1 MINDEH
7 SSSIPEEEGAS
18 QRTGKGGQENAVP
31 ASKMAADPEPVTST
45 AAGESSEFHYD
56 DEIGMGPES
65 EPEQT
70 GGEPVTT
77 DTPPPRQGGNAE
89 IRSDDGGGRV
99 LEASDL
105 WIRPGS
111 EPRLGRVSSGPL
123 ASRITVGDA
132 GALARTIPRLFKGSM
147 AHRPDMTVDVAVV
160 GELSVAA
167 VSVRGAF
174 HQELQTPRQD
184 SYGLGASDDG
194 MWLIGVIADGV
205 SEAKLSHVAADV
217 ACQTGLSLARAVL
230 SGPGAG
236 LSARP
241 WHRVAS
247 GMRQAVR
254 NRAERTAASA
264 GRNPDGSRVD
274 PSQLSD
280 GSLARNV
287 MATTAAIVVIAT
299 QPDGAG
305 DFPYCYVNISGD
317 GSCFLM
323 QPSVGWLPISI
334 GKVGGKEIASN
345 AVVALPSDPG
355 SPDTYSGKLI
365 RGQNIVAMSD
375 GYGDSLG
382 DGSGE
387 LGAYLLK
394 AWGRPSEAVDMLSK
408 SAIVRIGLDDDH
420 TAIVIW
426 T

>member
-1 MINDEH
+1 MTSDEH
-7 SSSIPEEEGAS
+7 SPSTPEEEGAS
-18 QRTGKGGQENAVP
+18 QRTGKSGQENEVP
-31 ASKMAADPEPVTST
+31 ASKMAADPEPVTRT
-45 AAGESSEFHYD
+45 AADESNDFHDD
-56 DEIGMGPES
+56 DEFDMGPEN
-65 EPEQT
+65 EPERT
-70 GGEPVTT
+70 GGERVTT
-77 DTPPPRQGGNAE
+77 DTSPPHQGGNAE
-89 IRSDDGGGRV
+89 IRSDDGGERV
-99 LEASDL
+99 LKASDK
-105 WIRPGS
+105 WIRPGP
-111 EPRLGRVSSGPL
+111 EPRLARVSSGPL

-132 GALARTIPRLFKGSM
+132 GALERTIPRLFKGPL
-147 AHRPDMTVDVAVV
+147 AHRPDMTVDTAVV
-160 GELSVAA
+160 GELCVAA
-167 VSVRGAF
+167 ASVRGAL

-194 MWLIGVIADGV
+194 MWLIGVVADGV
-205 SEAKLSHVAADV
+205 SEAKLSHIAADV
-217 ACQTGLSLARAVL
+217 ACQTGISLARAAL
-230 SGPGAG
+230 SGPGAE
-236 LSARP
+236 LSARD

-247 GMRQAVR
+247 RMRQAVR

-274 PSQLSD
+274 PSRLSD

-287 MATTAAIVVIAT
+287 MATTAAIVVVAT

-305 DFPYCYVNISGD
+305 DFPYCYVSISGD

-334 GKVGGKEIASN
+334 GKVGGKEIVSN

-355 SPDTYSGKLI
+355 SPVTYSGKLI

-387 LGAYLLK
+387 LGAYLLN

>member
-1 MINDEH
+1 MRRMLTPIFSP
-7 SSSIPEEEGAS
+7 SSMTSSEPPSDIPEDEGVS
-18 QRTGKGGQENAVP
+18 QRIRKGGQESAIP
-31 ASKMAADPEPVTST
+31 ASQMAADLDPVTST
-45 AAGESSEFHYD
+45 PADENNEFSVD
-56 DEIGMGPES
+56 DEIGIGREN
-65 EPEQT
+65 ELERT
-70 GGEPVTT
+70 GGEGAAT
-77 DTPPPRQGGNAE
+77 DTSLSRQGGNAE
-89 IRSDDGGGRV
+89 WV
-99 LEASDL
+99 LP
-105 WIRPGS
+105 RS

-123 ASRITVGDA
+123 ANRITVGEA

-184 SYGLGASDDG
+184 SYGLGASNDG

-205 SEAKLSHVAADV
+205 SEAKLSHIAADV
-217 ACQTGLSLARAVL
+217 ACQTGISLARAAL
-230 SGPGAG
+230 SGPAAG
-236 LSARP
+236 LNARD

-254 NRAERTAASA
+254 SRAERTAASA

-287 MATTAAIVVIAT
+287 MATTAAIVVVAT
-299 QPDGAG
+299 QPDSAG
-305 DFPYCYVNISGD
+305 YFPYCYASISGD

-323 QPSVGWLPISI
+323 QPSRGWLPISL
-334 GKVGGKEIASN
+334 GKVGGKEILSN
-345 AVVALPSDPG
+345 AVVGLPSDPG
-355 SPDTYSGKLI
+355 SPRLHFGNLI
-365 RGQNIVAMSD
+365 RGQNIVAMTD

-387 LGAYLLK
+387 LGAYFLT
-394 AWGRPSEAVDMLSK
+394 AWGRPAGAVEMLAK
-408 SAIVRIGLDDDH
+408 SAVVRMGLDDDH